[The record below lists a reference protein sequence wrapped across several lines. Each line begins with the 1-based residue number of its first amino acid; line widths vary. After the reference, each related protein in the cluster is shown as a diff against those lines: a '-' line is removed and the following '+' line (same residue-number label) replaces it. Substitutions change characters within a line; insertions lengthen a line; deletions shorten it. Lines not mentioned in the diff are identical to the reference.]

1 MTMLEMED
9 VLRAMIERALD
20 YIANPIEDNYRD
32 LCDVTILAS
41 AELCKHV
48 KEQDHYHDEE
58 ERSADRD

>member
-9 VLRAMIERALD
+9 VLRALIERSLD
-20 YIANPIEDNYRD
+20 YISNPIEDNYRD

-48 KEQDHYHDEE
+48 KEQDQYNDEE
-58 ERSADRD
+58 ESK